1 MNQSSPC
8 AHWWLGLCPKAPV
21 FHTSP
26 AFLTASP
33 ETMPADRPDGSGSGR
48 IRLGVSIAAGSLKAL
63 THDRQLLVFSFLS
76 GLALFV
82 LVEAEAYNVGHFHY
96 VLPFLITL
104 STGDPVIVFD
114 PLIFLVE
121 TICLFC
127 FTLVMAG
134 LVLHRDSDGAY
145 IPATVRERFTG
156 ILAYAGPLAVL
167 SIALALI
174 AIMVFAIVY
183 QSRFLTET
191 LSAIFVIFFW
201 PPHSFVLGEMVDR
214 LSLMFLIL
222 FISFIPFLVTLCLVP
237 AIVKEKKGLVP
248 ALAGSIASFRR
259 TWRELLG
266 CGLVY
271 GTIGLFVAAVALV
284 IGQGPET
291 LIDNG
296 YLIPMDL
303 GHFLMTFVY
312 SGFIFTSLFLMVA
325 VFSAA
330 GIAIV
335 DLSRPRVR
343 DGISCIPEGSLKK
356 PEPAP

>member
-1 MNQSSPC
+1 MNQDTPG
-8 AHWWLGLCPKAPV
+8 AHWWLGLCPKAPAL
-21 FHTSP
+21 HSAP
-26 AFLTASP
+26 ALLTASQ
-33 ETMPADRPDGSGSGR
+33 EALPADRPDGSGSGR
-48 IRLGVSIAAGSLKAL
+48 ILLGVSIASGSLK
-63 THDRQLLVFSFLS
+63 TMVHDRQLLVFSFLS
-76 GLALFV
+76 GIILFF

-104 STGDPVIVFD
+104 SIGDPVIVFD

-121 TICLFC
+121 IICLFC
-127 FTLVMAG
+127 FTLVLAG
-134 LVLHRDSDGAY
+134 LVLHRNGDGASA
-145 IPATVRERFTG
+145 PVTVRERFSG
-156 ILAYAGPLAVL
+156 VFSYAGPLAVL
-167 SIALALI
+167 SVALALL

-183 QSRFLTET
+183 QSLFLTET
-191 LSAIFVIFFW
+191 LSGIFAIFFW

-222 FISFIPFLVTLCLVP
+222 FISFVPFLVALFLVP
-237 AIVKEKKGLVP
+237 AIVQEKKGLVP
-248 ALAGSIASFRR
+248 VLAGSIASFRR
-259 TWRELLG
+259 TWREMLG

-284 IGQGPET
+284 IGQGPQM

-303 GHFLMTFVY
+303 GHFLMTFIY
-312 SGFIFTSLFLMVA
+312 TGFIFASLFLMVA

-335 DLSRPRVR
+335 DLSRPGVR
-343 DGISCIPEGSLKK
+343 DGISSMPEGKLKK